1 MFLDSCYSGQT
12 RGGDVL
18 IAGAR
23 PIAPKISTNSD
34 PQNFTVIS
42 ASANDQISSA
52 SPDLKHGI
60 FSYYLM
66 KGMEGD
72 ADLNKDSK
80 ITVAEMQEYLTDM
93 VGRQAMGMN
102 RKQQPQLFGDR
113 DRVLVGR

>member
-1 MFLDSCYSGQT
+1 
-12 RGGDVL
+12 
-18 IAGAR
+18 
-23 PIAPKISTNSD
+23 
-34 PQNFTVIS
+34 
-42 ASANDQISSA
+42 
-52 SPDLKHGI
+52 
-60 FSYYLM
+60 M